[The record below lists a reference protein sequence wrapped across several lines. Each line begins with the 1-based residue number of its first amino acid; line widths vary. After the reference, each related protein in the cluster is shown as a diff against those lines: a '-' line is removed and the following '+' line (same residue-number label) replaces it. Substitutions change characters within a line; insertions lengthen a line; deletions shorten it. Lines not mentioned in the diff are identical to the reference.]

1 MIKKIL
7 ALSIFSFLFANGQK
21 KTENYVDLGK
31 LIIEINDENQ
41 IKSLEKK
48 INEYYEDRT
57 TVFIGQEYYYDT
69 SDKKKYVSWG
79 GGKYIESLIH
89 WFLLIDNFNSND
101 YLFELDW
108 KPDLETIKWGIE
120 KLATKKG
127 YKIPEFNVNA
137 DYSGLDTGGVLK
149 KYNEILE
156 KKGYELIYLDIDSD
170 SYVTALIQSKN
181 TSKVINKGNEL
192 NHKIRKY

>member
-1 MIKKIL
+1 MLKKIL
-7 ALSIFSFLFANGQK
+7 ALSMFSFLFTNGQK

-48 INEYYEDRT
+48 FDDYSKDRN

-69 SDKKKYVSWG
+69 SDKKNYVARG
-79 GGKYIESLIH
+79 GGKYIESLIN

-120 KLATKKG
+120 KLANKKG
-127 YKIPEFNVNA
+127 YKVPEFNVDI

-149 KYNEILE
+149 KYNVILA
-156 KKGYELIYLDIDSD
+156 KKGYTLIYLDIDSD

-181 TSKVINKGNEL
+181 TSKVIDKGNEL